1 MFNKILIANRGE
13 IAVRILRAC
22 QELGIPAVTVY
33 SEADVQAPHVLQAE
47 ESYLIGPPPVAQSYL
62 NMHKILAV
70 AKESRADAIHP
81 GYGLLS
87 ENPEFVRACI
97 QAGLTFIGPSPEA
110 MVKMGEKT
118 MARAL
123 MEKAGVPVVPG
134 SEPLAD
140 LPEARIAAEIIGY
153 PVMVKAAAGGGG
165 IGMQVVNNPE
175 ELENAFQTCR
185 SRAAAYFGNGSVYL
199 EKFLEGPRHIELQI
213 LADHYGKTIH
223 LNERECS
230 IQRRHQ
236 KIIEEAPSPL
246 LDEEMRRRMGEVAIR
261 AAQAINYTNAGTVEF
276 LVDKHRNFY
285 FLEMNTRLQVEHPV
299 TEMITGVDLVIAQIK
314 IAAGEP
320 LSINTLPPKGHSVE
334 CRICAEDPVTFFP
347 APGTIGDLEL
357 PSGPK
362 LRIDCGVSAGYT
374 VSPYYDPMVAKVITW
389 GENRQQ
395 AIEAMVA
402 ALDKCKF
409 NGIKTNIP
417 VLKEILL
424 HPRFREGAIT
434 TGFISENIV
443 DSRKA
448 SLKK

>member
-62 NMHKILAV
+62 NMNKILAV
-70 AKESRADAIHP
+70 ARESGADALHP

-87 ENPEFVRACI
+87 ENPEFARACG
-97 QAGLTFIGPSPEA
+97 QAGLNFIGPSPEA

-123 MEKAGVPVVPG
+123 MEQAGVPVVPG
-134 SEPLAD
+134 TETLTG
-140 LPEARIAAEIIGY
+140 LTEARIAAETIGY

-175 ELENAFQTCR
+175 ELENAVQTCQ
-185 SRAAAYFGNGSVYL
+185 SRATAYFGNGSVYL
-199 EKFLEGPRHIELQI
+199 EKFLEEPRHIEVQI
-213 LADHYGKTIH
+213 LADDQGNIIH

-236 KIIEEAPSPL
+236 KVIEEAPSPL
-246 LDEEMRRRMGEVAIR
+246 LDEEMRCRMGEVAIR
-261 AAQAINYTNAGTVEF
+261 AAKAIDYTNAGTVEF

-299 TEMITGVDLVIAQIK
+299 TEMITGVDLVIEQIK

-320 LSINTLPPKGHSVE
+320 LIINTLPPKGHSVE
-334 CRICAEDPVTFFP
+334 CRIYAEDPVTFFP
-347 APGTIGDLEL
+347 APGTIGVLEL
-357 PSGPK
+357 PLGPN

-389 GENRQQ
+389 GEDRQQ
-395 AIEAMVA
+395 AMEAMVA

-434 TGFISENIV
+434 TGFISENII
-443 DSRKA
+443 KGG
-448 SLKK
+448 